1 MQDRTQIN
9 AGKAATPGLTSQSID
24 QCLTF
29 VLGAESYG
37 IDILRVQEIR
47 GWEKTTNL
55 PSVPDYVKGVINIRG
70 AVVPIVDLRDRFEIG
85 QATYD
90 DTTVVIIVK
99 MEVDSHDMDKT
110 VGLVVDA
117 VSDVEDIDFTT
128 LQDAP
133 SFQSGERLSDDF
145 IHGLASLEDKMV
157 IVLNVNKLLNQGIFQ
172 RLASEKLSTL

>member
-1 MQDRTQIN
+1 MDDLAQMTAQQ
-9 AGKAATPGLTSQSID
+9 AGAPALSTKSID

-29 VLGAESYG
+29 ILGTESYG

-55 PSVPDYVKGVINIRG
+55 PGVPDYVKGVINIRG

-90 DTTVVIIVK
+90 DSTVVIIVK
-99 MEVDSHDMDKT
+99 MEADSQDMDKT

-117 VSDVEDIDFTT
+117 VSDVEDIDFTS

-133 SFQSGERLSDDF
+133 SFQGDDRVSDEF
-145 IHGLASLEDKMV
+145 IHGLASVDDKMV
-157 IVLNVNKLLNQGIFQ
+157 IVLEVNKLLNQGVFQ
-172 RLASEKLSTL
+172 KTNLEEIV